1 MRQRNLLAWESRWA
15 VPAAI
20 ATFAAVVLLIGS
32 NLASQVTGTGDAEV
46 LRSVHEHSGSVLLTG
61 ALQSVAFLLLAAPL
75 FYLFRVV
82 QGRSDRVRQ
91 QLVGLVVIAPIFLAV
106 SSGLTIGARNEA
118 ADQFVAGEAKSTLT
132 KAEAK
137 EKCGSDREDE
147 GAKAFGEEFE
157 PAAGESAQA
166 ACEKRKVADDE
177 ASNAIG
183 EASLA
188 ALVSGLGVAGGLGL
202 AISLFYSCLWAMR
215 TGVLTR
221 FWASVGM
228 VSGVA
233 FLLGPLFI
241 ISLLWFIYFGLVL
254 IDRVPGGRPPAWAA
268 GEAIPWPSPGEK
280 AAAELAGPEGL
291 PEEDDFDP
299 GPGDGGGDPLEDGD
313 GGDGAAGERRKR
325 KQRD

>member
-1 MRQRNLLAWESRWA
+1 VRQRDLIAWESRWA
-15 VPAAI
+15 LPVAI
-20 ATFAAVVLLIGS
+20 ATFAAVALLIGS
-32 NLASQVTGTGDAEV
+32 NLASEVSGTGDAEV
-46 LRSVHEHSGSVLLTG
+46 LRSVHEHSSSVALTG
-61 ALQSVAFLLLAAPL
+61 ALQSLAFLLLAVPL
-75 FYLFRVV
+75 FYLFKAVR
-82 QGRSDRVRQ
+82 GRSDRVRQ
-91 QLVGLVVIAPIFLAV
+91 QLVGLVVIAPIFLCL
-106 SSGLTIGARNEA
+106 SSALTIGARGEA
-118 ADQFVAGEAKSTLT
+118 ADQFVAGEAKSTLS
-132 KAEAK
+132 KAEAR
-137 EKCGSDREDE
+137 EKCSSARKDE

-166 ACEKRKVADDE
+166 ACEKRKRADDE

-188 ALVSGLGVAGGLGL
+188 PLVSGLGLAGGLGL

-221 FWASVGM
+221 FWASLGM

-241 ISLLWFIYFGLVL
+241 ISLIWFIYFGLVL

-268 GEAIPWPSPGEK
+268 GEAIPWPTPGEK
-280 AAAELAGPEGL
+280 AAAELAGPDGPPDEGEQ
-291 PEEDDFDP
+291 PP
-299 GPGDGGGDPLEDGD
+299 V
-313 GGDGAAGERRKR
+313 GGDGAGGDAPRKR

>member
-1 MRQRNLLAWESRWA
+1 VKKRNLLAWERRWA

-20 ATFAAVVLLIGS
+20 ATFAAVILLVSS

-61 ALQSVAFLLLAAPL
+61 VLQSIAFLLLAAPL
-75 FYLFRVV
+75 FFLFRVV
-82 QGRSDRVRQ
+82 QGRSPRVRQ

-106 SSGLTIGARNEA
+106 SSALTIGARGEA
-118 ADQFVAGEAKSTLT
+118 ADQFVAGEAKSTLS
-132 KAEAK
+132 KSEAK
-137 EKCGSDREDE
+137 EKCDSDRKDE
-147 GAKAFGEEFE
+147 GAKVFGEEFE

-233 FLLGPLFI
+233 FLLGPFFV

-268 GEAIPWPSPGEK
+268 GEAVPWPSPGEK
-280 AAAELAGPEGL
+280 AAAELAGPDGL
-291 PEEDDFDP
+291 PEGDDDEFGREDDGVLP
-299 GPGDGGGDPLEDGD
+299 PDGD
-313 GGDGAAGERRKR
+313 GDGASGDRRKR